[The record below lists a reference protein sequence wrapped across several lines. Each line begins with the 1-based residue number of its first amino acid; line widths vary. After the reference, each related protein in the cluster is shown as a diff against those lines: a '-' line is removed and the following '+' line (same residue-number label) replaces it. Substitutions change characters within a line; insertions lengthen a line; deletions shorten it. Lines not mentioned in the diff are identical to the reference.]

1 VRYRTLGS
9 SGIECSEVGF
19 GAWTVSAGWWG
30 QYTDDEAVALL
41 RRAYD
46 LGVTLFDT
54 APTYGDG
61 RGETLLPKALRGVR
75 DRVVYSTK
83 VGYDTEIEWTPQG
96 HQERPHRVEPTFL
109 RRAVEASLRRLGTDV
124 IDVLQLHNPRLEHLR
139 RDDVW
144 ELLEALRGEGKV
156 RAYGIALGPAIG
168 WRDEGLW
175 AIENREM
182 RALQMIHNLL
192 EQDPGRDFL
201 AAARARGGI
210 GIMARVP
217 HSSGLLEGKYTEDTT
232 FDANDHRSHR
242 KREWLTAG
250 LKKLEKLD
258 FLTRKM
264 TIGQAALKWLLAEPL
279 VTSVLPNIYDAE
291 QLEEFAAAPD
301 LPDLPAG
308 DVARVNGLYE
318 RSFDLEPA
326 SADA

>member
-1 VRYRTLGS
+1 VRYRALGS

-19 GAWTVSAGWWG
+19 GVWTVSAGWWG

-61 RGETLLPKALRGVR
+61 RGETLLPKALHDVR

-83 VGYDTEIEWTPQG
+83 FGYDTEMEWKPQG
-96 HQERPHRVEPTFL
+96 HQERPHRVEPDVV
-109 RRAVEASLRRLGTDV
+109 RRGVDASLRRLGTDV
-124 IDVLQLHNPRLEHLR
+124 IDVLQLHNPRMEHLQ

-144 ELLEALRGEGKV
+144 ELLEDLRREGKL
-156 RAYGIALGPAIG
+156 RAYGVALGPAIG
-168 WRDEGLW
+168 WRGEGLW

-182 RALQMIHNLL
+182 QALQMIHNLL

-217 HSSGLLEGKYTEDTT
+217 HSSGLLEGKYTKDTT

-242 KREWLTAG
+242 KREWLTEG
-250 LKKLEKLD
+250 LKKLEKLE
-258 FLTRKM
+258 FLTREM

-279 VTSVLPNIYDAE
+279 VCTVLPNIYGAR
-291 QLEEFAAAPD
+291 QLEEFVAAAH
-301 LPDLPAG
+301 LPDLSPS
-308 DVARVNGLYE
+308 DVAAVNDLYE
-318 RSFDLEPA
+318 RNFDLEPA
-326 SADA
+326 SAEA